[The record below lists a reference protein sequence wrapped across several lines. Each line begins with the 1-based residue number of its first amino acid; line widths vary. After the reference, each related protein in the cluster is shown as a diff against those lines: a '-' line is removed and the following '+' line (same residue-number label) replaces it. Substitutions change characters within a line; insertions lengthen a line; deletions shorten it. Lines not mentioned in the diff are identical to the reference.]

1 MTKTRVLA
9 VTGAA
14 VLALTG
20 CTEQPAPPNRAV
32 APEPA
37 VTQAF
42 EPRRAS
48 MGDRPAPVPDRGSP
62 AAPTPTA
69 VITVTVPPV
78 STPPAQPVAG
88 RARRPAQV
96 QRDTPSAPPLTD
108 VTADEDAGAGDDV
121 DVDTAAGDDTAAG
134 ADPDSADGLNGRLR
148 CARGD
153 NHRRTGHRVGRW
165 RCR

>member
-1 MTKTRVLA
+1 MTKKRVLA
-9 VTGAA
+9 VAGAA

-20 CTEQPAPPNRAV
+20 CTAQPTPPDRAV

-37 VTQAF
+37 ATHAF
-42 EPRRAS
+42 APRRAL
-48 MGDRPAPVPDRGSP
+48 MGDRPAPVPERVSATG
-62 AAPTPTA
+62 ATPTA
-69 VITVTVPPV
+69 VTTETLPPV

-88 RARRPAQV
+88 RPRQPAQV

-134 ADPDSADGLNGRLR
+134 TDAGPADGLDGGSR
-148 CARGD
+148 CTRSD
-153 NHRRTGHRVGRW
+153 NHRRTGHRIGRW